1 LVNLRKVIKDRRNQK
16 ILTVLLVIG
25 ISAILIAPTFP
36 MKAVLAKK
44 SKLDKVPRIQP
55 YLGNTLSSASD
66 EGSTTAGSSLTQIPS
81 EKTDF
86 PSDDSSPVEVNVI
99 SAKKDIIGSYHVR
112 GEIRNVGNDTLQF
125 VKVTAHFYDADN
137 QPVGATSCCYADPSN
152 IEAGHTSTF
161 DSFAMK
167 DTLSTAPSSYR
178 LSFDWQ

>member
-1 LVNLRKVIKDRRNQK
+1 
-16 ILTVLLVIG
+16 
-25 ISAILIAPTFP
+25 
-36 MKAVLAKK
+36 MKA
-44 SKLDKVPRIQP
+44 PI
-55 YLGNTLSSASD
+55 LGNTV
-66 EGSTTAGSSLTQIPS
+66 GSSSDDNDGSSTMASSSLAQIPS

-86 PSDDSSPVEVNVI
+86 PNDNSSPVEVNVI

-152 IEAGHTSTF
+152 IEAGHTSVF

-167 DTLSTAPSSYR
+167 DTLSAIPSSYR
-178 LSFDWQ
+178 LSFDWR